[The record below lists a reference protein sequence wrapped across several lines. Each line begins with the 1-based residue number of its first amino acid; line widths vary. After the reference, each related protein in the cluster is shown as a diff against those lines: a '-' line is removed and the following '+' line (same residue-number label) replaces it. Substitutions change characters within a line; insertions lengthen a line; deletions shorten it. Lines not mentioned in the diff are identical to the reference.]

1 MLSGVRVV
9 FAAGMGVC
17 CIAGFSGVGGASL
30 SGVGVGVE
38 SGLHDWFSGAE
49 VLLLSGVCVGVESV
63 LSGV

>member
-30 SGVGVGVE
+30 SGVGVFF
-38 SGLHDWFSGAE
+38 FSSSYFFF
-49 VLLLSGVCVGVESV
+49 LLR
-63 LSGV
+63 